1 MANYKM
7 PQETPTHLYIWTGAV
22 GWWTYAGPA
31 HWSENGYM
39 YVQEDTSRPIK
50 GGMLYIVSFFQFL
63 EKIILY
69 NLFHK
74 FIYVNQLQQLLE
86 LVLAGVSV

>member
-1 MANYKM
+1 
-7 PQETPTHLYIWTGAV
+7 
-22 GWWTYAGPA
+22 
-31 HWSENGYM
+31 M

-50 GGMLYIVSFFQFL
+50 GGVLYIVSFFQFL